1 MQSRLRA
8 IAPRS
13 NWALWVTQ
21 LQGLRRGGLT
31 TGRTADPSVHAN
43 DDDENDPS
51 VLSGEPERSQ
61 DNLEPDNAKA
71 NYEGRDDPKQGG
83 SNGPFGPSKAQHA
96 SSPRLET
103 TVVGQASKPITQQ
116 KRAHSVAIDDVSCI
130 GVYGGPLE
138 EGKESRTT
146 EMKDKE
152 EEEEEEEIEDNRDYY
167 KHHKASP
174 LAEIEFVDTRKP
186 ITRATDGTADYGD
199 GKTVIGWL
207 PEQVDTVDDSLRR
220 ATEIWKQNAMRGDP
234 DAPQS
239 RVLRALRGEDF

>member
-1 MQSRLRA
+1 MQSTLRA
-8 IAPRS
+8 IAPKS
-13 NWALWVTQ
+13 NWAFWVTQ
-21 LQGLRRGGLT
+21 FQSLRRGGLT
-31 TGRTADPSVHAN
+31 LTTSRTADPSLHAN
-43 DDDENDPS
+43 DDDDDNDPA

-71 NYEGRDDPKQGG
+71 NYDRRDDPKQGD
-83 SNGPFGPSKAQHA
+83 SKGPFGKPTAQHA

-116 KRAHSVAIDDVSCI
+116 KRAHSIDDVSCI

-138 EGKESRTT
+138 QGKENRTT
-146 EMKDKE
+146 EMKE
-152 EEEEEEEIEDNRDYY
+152 EEEDNRDYY

-174 LAEIEFVDTRKP
+174 LAEIEFADTRKP
-186 ITRATDGTADYGD
+186 ITRATDGTAYD
-199 GKTVIGWL
+199 GESGTVIGWL

-239 RVLRALRGEDF
+239 RVLRALRGEEF